1 LSYPKIFAHRGAS
14 IKAPENTLKAFDLA
28 IKERANGIEFDTR
41 LSADKVIVVIH
52 DGTINR
58 TSNSSGKVNSLTL
71 EELQKFD
78 FGEGEKIP
86 TLKEVLEKYGNKYW
100 LNIEI
105 KEEGFEPIL
114 VDLLKELNVKEK
126 IVISSFLIPALL
138 KIKELAPE
146 IPTGYLY
153 EYDLNELDG
162 LLEEVTVNG
171 IHPVKENVTKELI
184 QDAHQKN
191 LTVRAWTVDDPEIAK
206 KLAENGIDGIITND
220 PKGIIAALNSKSD

>member
-1 LSYPKIFAHRGAS
+1 MIFAHRGAS

-28 IKERANGIEFDTR
+28 IKEGANGIEFDIR
-41 LSADKVIVVIH
+41 LSADEVIVVIH

-58 TSNSSGKVNSLTL
+58 TSNSTGKVNSLTL

-86 TLKEVLEKYGNKYW
+86 TLKEVLEKFGNKYW

-105 KEEGFEPIL
+105 KEEGFELIL
-114 VDLLKELNVKEK
+114 VDLLKELKVKEK

-138 KIKELAPE
+138 KIKKIAPE

-171 IHPVKENVTKELI
+171 IHPVKENITKELV

-191 LTVRAWTVDDPEIAK
+191 LAVRAWTVDNPEIAQ
-206 KLAENGIDGIITND
+206 KLAEYGIDGIITND

>member
-1 LSYPKIFAHRGAS
+1 MIFAHRGAS
-14 IKAPENTLKAFDLA
+14 IKAPENTLKAFNLA
-28 IKERANGIEFDTR
+28 FKEGANGIEFDIR
-41 LSADKVIVVIH
+41 LSADNVIVVIH

-58 TSNSSGKVNSLTL
+58 TSNSTGKVNSLTL

-86 TLKEVLEKYGNKYW
+86 TLKEVLEKFGNKYW

-114 VDLLKELNVKEK
+114 VDLLEELKVKEK
-126 IVISSFLIPALL
+126 IVISSFLIPVLL

-153 EYDLNELDG
+153 EYNLNELDG

-191 LTVRAWTVDDPEIAK
+191 LAVRAWTVDDPEIAK

-220 PKGIIAALNSKSD
+220 PKGIFAALNSKSE